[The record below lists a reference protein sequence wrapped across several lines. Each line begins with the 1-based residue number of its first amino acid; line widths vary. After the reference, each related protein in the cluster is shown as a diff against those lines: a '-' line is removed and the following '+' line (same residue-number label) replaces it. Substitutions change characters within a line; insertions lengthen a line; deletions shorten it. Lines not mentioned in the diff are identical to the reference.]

1 MLNALSSNWSAL
13 LSSAIGNRVGDM
25 LLKSLWWAPV
35 FALLGFVIAIVVIVV
50 LARKRLM
57 VREHRVWNV
66 FAKLSY
72 LVILVGVVFA
82 TVTIGVLRHQQ
93 NQLDAVM
100 ETELLPAME
109 HNLPTV
115 RTYLFAAIQMHQI
128 RTQVTRQLMVMLLL
142 RDLQYVPLDNGL
154 WEQVKA
160 LGINKVLAELRAA
173 ASAGPIIGLDDAG
186 SAPAKLVDALP
197 RFVVGK
203 AVDSIDHL
211 FHGMYLS
218 IALLF
223 LGLGA
228 LVAGE
233 MLLYFKW
240 YLPRQTRARGA

>member
-1 MLNALSSNWSAL
+1 MLDSLSSNWSAL

-25 LLKSLWWAPV
+25 LLKSLWWMPV

-72 LVILVGVVFA
+72 LVILMGVMFA

-109 HNLPTV
+109 KNMPTV
-115 RTYLFAAIQMHQI
+115 RTYLFAAIQEHQI
-128 RTQVTRQLMVMLLL
+128 RTKVTRELLVMLVL
-142 RDLQYVPLDNGL
+142 RDLRYVPHDDGL
-154 WEQVKA
+154 WERLKA
-160 LGINKVLAELRAA
+160 RGINKVLTELRAA
-173 ASAGPIIGLDDAG
+173 ASGGPIIGLDDAN
-186 SAPAKLVDALP
+186 STPAKLVDSLP
-197 RFVVGK
+197 RFIVGK

-233 MLLYFKW
+233 ILLYFKW
-240 YLPRQTRARGA
+240 YLPRQNRPRSA

>member
-1 MLNALSSNWSAL
+1 MLGTLSSNRSAL

-25 LLKSLWWAPV
+25 LLKSLWWVPV

-72 LVILVGVVFA
+72 LVILVGVMFA
-82 TVTIGVLRHQQ
+82 TVAIGVLRHQQ

-100 ETELLPAME
+100 ETEVLPAME
-109 HNLPTV
+109 NNMPTV
-115 RTYLFAAIQMHQI
+115 RTYLFAAIQEHQI
-128 RTQVTRQLMVMLLL
+128 RTKVTRELLVMLVL
-142 RDLQYVPLDNGL
+142 RDLRYVPRDDGL
-154 WEQVKA
+154 WEHLKA
-160 LGINKVLAELRAA
+160 RGINKALAELRAA
-173 ASAGPIIGLDDAG
+173 ASASPVLGLDDAN
-186 SAPAKLVDALP
+186 STPAKLVDSLP
-197 RFVVGK
+197 RYMVGK

-218 IALLF
+218 IVMLF

-233 MLLYFKW
+233 ILLYFKW
-240 YLPRQTRARGA
+240 YLPRQNRPRSA

>member
-1 MLNALSSNWSAL
+1 MLDALSSNWSAL

-25 LLKSLWWAPV
+25 LLKSLWWVPV

-100 ETELLPAME
+100 ETEVLPAME
-109 HNLPTV
+109 NNMPTV
-115 RTYLFAAIQMHQI
+115 RTYLFAAIQEHQI
-128 RTQVTRQLMVMLLL
+128 RTKVTRELLVMLVL
-142 RDLQYVPLDNGL
+142 RDLHYVPHDDGL
-154 WEQVKA
+154 WEHLKA
-160 LGINKVLAELRAA
+160 RGINKVLAELRAA
-173 ASAGPIIGLDDAG
+173 ASASPVLGLDDAG
-186 SAPAKLVDALP
+186 SPAKLVDSLP
-197 RFVVGK
+197 RYMVGK

-218 IALLF
+218 IVMLF

-233 MLLYFKW
+233 ILLYFKW
-240 YLPRQTRARGA
+240 YLPRQNRPRSA